1 MAPKVFMT
9 STGATGYIGGDGLFA
24 IAKAHPNWEL
34 SALVRSQEKATQV
47 TAKYPQIRTVLGDLN
62 SSDLIEKEVQNADIV
77 FHFADC
83 DHVAAAH
90 AIAKGAQH
98 HTPERPLW
106 LIHTS
111 GTGILTVEDQR
122 AETYGIERPKRYND
136 WDGVSELVNLPADAF
151 HRNVDEI
158 IIGAGQQNPASVKTA
173 IVCPPT
179 IYGPGRGPG
188 NTRSVQA
195 YWLSAAVLQRKKG
208 LLVGEGK
215 NVWHQVHVQDLSN
228 VYLALGEA
236 ASQGGGKATW
246 NDEGYYLAENGPFV
260 WGDIQRAVAQAA
272 FDKKLIASPD
282 VESLD
287 GAQTTAV
294 HPFGI
299 YAWGSNSRGHS
310 LRARKLFG
318 WSPEQPKL
326 IDLIPEIVEGEAKIL
341 GLL

>member
-1 MAPKVFMT
+1 V
-9 STGATGYIGGDGLFA
+9 
-24 IAKAHPNWEL
+24 
-34 SALVRSQEKATQV
+34 V
-47 TAKYPQIRTVLGDLN
+47 GDLD
-62 SSDLIEKEVQNADIV
+62 SSELIEEEVKNADIV
-77 FHFADC
+77 FRMLIPRHVPSYHVTNNIYPDFADC
-83 DHVAAAH
+83 DHVAAAK

-122 AETYGIERPKRYND
+122 AGTYGIERPKEYND
-136 WDGVSELVNLPADAF
+136 WEGVSELVNLPSDAF

-158 IIGAGQQNPASVKTA
+158 IIGAGQQNSASVKVA
-173 IVCPPT
+173 VVCPPT

-188 NTRSVQA
+188 NTKSIQA
-195 YWLSAAVLQRKKG
+195 YLLSAAVLKRKQG
-208 LLVGEGK
+208 FLVGKGE

-236 ASQGGGKATW
+236 ASVGGGKATW
-246 NDEGYYLAENGPFV
+246 NNEGYYLAENGSFV
-260 WGDIQRAVAQAA
+260 WGDIERAVAQSA

-287 GAQTTAV
+287 GAQTTEV
-294 HPFGI
+294 LPVGI
-299 YAWGSNSRGHS
+299 YAWGSNSRGNS
-310 LRARKLFG
+310 IRAHKLFG
-318 WSPEQPKL
+318 WTPRKPKL
-326 IDLIPEIVEGEAKIL
+326 IDLIPEIVEGEAKAL